1 MSRYFT
7 YQTSQTVASELV
19 NLYTLEELAVLRL
32 ETQEAYVNEKSDY
45 IRAYKYEMYDCVE
58 KAFRV
63 KVKDLL
69 KQAKGELD
77 VEDVEEPI
85 K

>member
-7 YQTSQTVASELV
+7 YQTGQTVASELV

-32 ETQEAYVNEKSDY
+32 ETQEAYIHEKCEY

-63 KVKDLL
+63 KVKDLHKL
-69 KQAKGELD
+69 AREEQ
-77 VEDVEEPI
+77 DVEEPI